1 VHGSVGPSSVE
12 SHIADGRHLH
22 FAADYAV
29 EVFSS
34 TTVDPE
40 AQYVEERRRGILKW
54 VRLGDIHRGVFKDP
68 GRGLGELPQNEQG
81 KHRCCFWKPW

>member
-1 VHGSVGPSSVE
+1 ME

-29 EVFSS
+29 EAFSG

-40 AQYVEERRRGILKW
+40 VQYVEERRRGSLKW
-54 VRLGDIHRGVFKDP
+54 VR
-68 GRGLGELPQNEQG
+68 
-81 KHRCCFWKPW
+81 

>member
-1 VHGSVGPSSVE
+1 MHGSVGPSSVE

-29 EVFSS
+29 EAFSG

-40 AQYVEERRRGILKW
+40 VQYVEERRRGSLKW
-54 VRLGDIHRGVFKDP
+54 VR
-68 GRGLGELPQNEQG
+68 
-81 KHRCCFWKPW
+81 